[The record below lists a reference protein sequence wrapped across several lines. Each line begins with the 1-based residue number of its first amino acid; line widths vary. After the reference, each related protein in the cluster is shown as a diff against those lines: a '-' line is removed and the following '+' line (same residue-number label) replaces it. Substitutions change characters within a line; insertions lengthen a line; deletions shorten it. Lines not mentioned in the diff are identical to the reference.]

1 MQTVEDARD
10 AEAEQLEL
18 EQQQQQQQQEMEQK
32 EEQGRRQQG
41 EGGENEPGRNEGG
54 GALLPAKVRE
64 GVRGG
69 QRPAAG
75 RSTPPAAVTLGKSK
89 RKHDS
94 ASLFDHFAVLYAES
108 GMIAKAKRYM
118 LQALDAERRA
128 DALERATRAAQ
139 VAQAAQQGRRG
150 GGGNQ
155 VGGLRGNPRFA
166 QYCAHLAI
174 LYRHNGEY
182 TKAIPLY
189 RDVVEYHKLR
199 HGKLNLQYVAHC
211 SQLGALCESA
221 KNYSLAEAQY
231 RIVRDTLRHPQLK
244 LGSQHPAVALACANL
259 ARCYERMGRVA
270 KAVDSFDDAIT
281 IIRDHP
287 DYGR

>member
-18 EQQQQQQQQEMEQK
+18 EQQQQQQQQEMEQQEMEQK

-41 EGGENEPGRNEGG
+41 EGGENGQGS
-54 GALLPAKVRE
+54 
-64 GVRGG
+64 G

-75 RSTPPAAVTLGKSK
+75 GSTPPAAVTLGKSK

-139 VAQAAQQGRRG
+139 AAQAAQQGGRG

-182 TKAIPLY
+182 TQAIPLY

-270 KAVDSFDDAIT
+270 KAIDSFDDAIT